1 VAGGCRCSAC
11 DGYNVCVFAYG
22 QTGSGKT
29 YTMEGDLAGGK
40 PGVNYSALGELFK
53 IRAWWWLAWLTL
65 TRTGWD
71 FPTILQFCDGSRAAR
86 PPAAAQPALL
96 AQPRPCAG
104 EERAVDGIEYSIE
117 VSLLEIY
124 CEEIKD
130 LVSDRLPGSPRRS
143 PTVDGSQLRIRRPAS
158 PDDRRALG

>member
-1 VAGGCRCSAC
+1 
-11 DGYNVCVFAYG
+11 
-22 QTGSGKT
+22 
-29 YTMEGDLAGGK
+29 
-40 PGVNYSALGELFK
+40 
-53 IRAWWWLAWLTL
+53 
-65 TRTGWD
+65 
-71 FPTILQFCDGSRAAR
+71 
-86 PPAAAQPALL
+86 LL

-130 LVSDRLPGSPRRS
+130 LVSDRLPGSPRRT